1 MMYLFFFYSSQS
13 WGFVCWVGFFF
24 HWVLGFFLWHLLQQS
39 SKSKFNQKLGWS
51 FFVGAGL
58 VGFGFTGLGF
68 F

>member
-1 MMYLFFFYSSQS
+1 MMYLFFFPHKVGVLFVGLRFFSLGF
-13 WGFVCWVGFFF
+13 WGFLC
-24 HWVLGFFLWHLLQQS
+24 HLLQQC
-39 SKSKFNQKLGWS
+39 SKSKFNQKLGWR